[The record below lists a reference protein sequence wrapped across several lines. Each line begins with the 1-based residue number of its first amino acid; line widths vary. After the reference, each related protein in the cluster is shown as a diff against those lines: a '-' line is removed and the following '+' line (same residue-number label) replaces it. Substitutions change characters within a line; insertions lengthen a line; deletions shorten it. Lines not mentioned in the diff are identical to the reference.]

1 LWENFIESWGEL
13 NKGESVRLQEGAQE
27 VEKRLESLDA
37 LRGFANCRL

>member
-1 LWENFIESWGEL
+1 VGKFCKIKTCYKE
-13 NKGESVRLQEGAQE
+13 GESVDLQEGAQE